1 MIRHPARPRPVRQ
14 HRSAWPGVLGR
25 TPAAD
30 VCITD
35 AASHSFTP
43 RQEERRTVMTT
54 DAAPSLNNT
63 LLNEAPRH
71 QLDCTMPR
79 GYQHFWLT
87 VVGVFRRHQYL
98 GYTVL
103 GLGLAASAYFAAW
116 GLHGNSSSTYRIDS
130 QWSALTGLFILA
142 LAIERALEPFSRK
155 LGPDTDKAKAREDQD
170 AIDMCRRLTAIVTWG
185 VATGL
190 AFLLCTKLNITLMQA
205 VRANGSGQPPFWA
218 DLLVTGL
225 VVGAG
230 TKPLHDL
237 VSNMERV
244 KNSK

>member
-1 MIRHPARPRPVRQ
+1 MAMDTIRRRTGTPPQEQPAR
-14 HRSAWPGVLGR
+14 
-25 TPAAD
+25 T
-30 VCITD
+30 
-35 AASHSFTP
+35 
-43 RQEERRTVMTT
+43 
-54 DAAPSLNNT
+54 AAPRTGKAGQAAGQS
-63 LLNEAPRH
+63 
-71 QLDCTMPR
+71 DSVMP
-79 GYQHFWLT
+79 GTGQQF
-87 VVGVFRRHQYL
+87 

-103 GLGLAASAYFAAW
+103 GVGLAAAAFLIAW
-116 GLHGNSSSTYRIDS
+116 RLHGNRSSTYRIDN

-155 LGPDTDKAKAREDQD
+155 LGPDTTNAKDRRDGPD
-170 AIDMCRRLTAIVTWG
+170 RKLSSAIEMRRRLTAVVTWG

-190 AFLLCTKLNITLMQA
+190 SFLLCAKLNITLMQA

-237 VSNMERV
+237 VTNIER
-244 KNSK
+244 KQDSPRAADRGR